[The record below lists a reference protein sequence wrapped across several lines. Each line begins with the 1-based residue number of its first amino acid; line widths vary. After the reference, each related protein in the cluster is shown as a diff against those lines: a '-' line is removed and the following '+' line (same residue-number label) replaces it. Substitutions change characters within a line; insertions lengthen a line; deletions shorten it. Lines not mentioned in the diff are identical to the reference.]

1 MNIKQQIVT
10 LLFLLMGFGFAGAQS
25 KTEDLQIDKV
35 FSNYWDAKNSVKVE
49 LELQD
54 SEGYYYKSLVTE
66 HNPEAIA
73 FAQNCIKQDKKGA
86 KKVKEVYAEGK
97 LATVYLTLEPKDN
110 FYRFILFNDNGKG
123 KMTLVYIE
131 SENKDILKIILKKE

>member
-1 MNIKQQIVT
+1 
-10 LLFLLMGFGFAGAQS
+10 MGLGFAKAQS

-35 FSNYWDAKNSVKVE
+35 FSNFWEAKNSVKVE
-49 LELQD
+49 LDFQD

-66 HNPEAIA
+66 NNPEAIS
-73 FAQNCIKQDKKGA
+73 FAKTCIKKDKKEA
-86 KKVKEVYAEGK
+86 QKVKEVYAEGK
-97 LATVYLTLEPKDN
+97 LATIYLTLSTKGE

-131 SENKDILKIILKKE
+131 SENKDILKIILKKQ